1 MKKPLDP
8 PELKRIVFAAKD
20 VLTASGD
27 EYEGWNPNDPGGSG
41 GSGGEGSEYE
51 GWMPTP

>member
-1 MKKPLDP
+1 M
-8 PELKRIVFAAKD
+8 KD
-20 VLTASGD
+20 VLTASGDD

>member
-1 MKKPLDP
+1 MKRTFEP
-8 PELKRIVFAAKD
+8 PELRRIDFAAKD

-27 EYEGWNPNDPGGSG
+27 DEYEGWNPNDPGNVG
-41 GSGGEGSEYE
+41 GSGGEYE